1 METKQNDCYYKVNGK
16 MIGLKVIDSEILYSF
31 KDVCDLMNVM
41 PKERT
46 TIGRKVKPFAQK
58 INTNKDNEKIE
69 LNTFVNKNGLLFM
82 INYISSLKKYFYYYK
97 FYKIITG
104 NNLLKDVLTNN
115 INNLFNILNAD
126 QLINNFKKN
135 K

>member
-1 METKQNDCYYKVNGK
+1 MEIKNECYYEVNGK
-16 MIGLKVIDSEILYSF
+16 RISSKVINLETLYSF
-31 KDVCDLMNVM
+31 KDICDLMNVA

-46 TIGRKVKPFAQK
+46 TIGRKVKPFATK
-58 INTNKDNEKIE
+58 VNMNKDNEKVE

-82 INYISSLKKYFYYYK
+82 INYISSIKKYFYYYK

-104 NNLLKDVLTNN
+104 NNLLIDVLTNN
-115 INNLFNILNAD
+115 IDNIFNILNAD
-126 QLINNFKKN
+126 QLINNLKKN